1 MQPGLEETN
10 VFKMDRNFTIELDS
24 LIVINMLKDNK
35 YKMNKIIEATS
46 HANVN
51 IIRTPYNRVVYVV
64 QSLFT
69 VPESRLYSLTENL
82 IAYNVE

>member
-35 YKMNKIIEATS
+35 YKMNKKIER
-46 HANVN
+46 N
-51 IIRTPYNRVVYVV
+51 
-64 QSLFT
+64 FT
-69 VPESRLYSLTENL
+69 CQC
-82 IAYNVE
+82 